1 VDAFTFTRFEPN
13 GPVQGHENIKM
24 ATSILDYIFRE
35 LAVSYLGRYDLAQ
48 VQPSQEIDAMGPDPE
63 YISESDGETTYR
75 TEPIRPI
82 VPSALPSPVTATAP
96 VPVMAGVGTA
106 ASAAP
111 VQRGSLTVQPMAE
124 KVREALAKGYS
135 GDACGTCGQFALVR
149 NGTCLKCDSC
159 GSTSGCS

>member
-1 VDAFTFTRFEPN
+1 
-13 GPVQGHENIKM
+13 M

-48 VQPSQEIDAMGPDPE
+48 VQPSQQIDAMGVEPE
-63 YISESDGETTYR
+63 YTGEEEGETSYR
-75 TEPIRPI
+75 TSTDPVRPM
-82 VPSALPSPVTATAP
+82 VSAALPKPSPAPVVATAP
-96 VPVMAGVGTA
+96 APVMAGVG
-106 ASAAP
+106 ASASPAP
-111 VQRGSLTVQPMAE
+111 MVRGSVQPMAE

-135 GDACGTCGQFALVR
+135 GDACGTCGQFSLVR

>member
-1 VDAFTFTRFEPN
+1 
-13 GPVQGHENIKM
+13 VQGHENIKM

-48 VQPSQEIDAMGPDPE
+48 VQPSQQIDAMGPDPE
-63 YISESDGETTYR
+63 YVSEVDGGTTYR
-75 TEPIRPI
+75 TEPARTAISASAIPAPVAPATPI
-82 VPSALPSPVTATAP
+82 T
-96 VPVMAGVGTA
+96 VPVMAGVA
-106 ASAAP
+106 SSAAP
-111 VQRGSLTVQPMAE
+111 IPMVRGSLTEQPIAE
-124 KVREALAKGYS
+124 RVREALAKGYS